1 MNRKRWT
8 LGMMIVL
15 LLAWST
21 GCGQKPQAAPDVKP
35 GTETRQPAVDTAPP
49 VAAESTEQQPVE
61 PAKELSKVN
70 ASGQQQAE
78 QVVKQQIETYY
89 TDDQMLELKTAT
101 VEITYDKEKEQD
113 KYLAALQT
121 LKSSG
126 QSAMFALWEK
136 VEFRSASL
144 KDGVLTVDIHLP
156 DEARLGAGGEALAL
170 EALERTVFQFKEI
183 QAVDLLVDGD
193 PAETLM
199 GHEELEHPI
208 PRN

>member
-8 LGMMIVL
+8 LGMIVL

-21 GCGQKPQAAPDVKP
+21 GCGQKPQAASDVKP
-35 GTETRQPAVDTAPP
+35 GTETRQPVTDTAPP
-49 VAAESTEQQPVE
+49 VAAESPEQQPEE
-61 PAKELSKVN
+61 PAKEPAKVN

-101 VEITYDKEKEQD
+101 VEIAYEKEKD

-136 VEFRSASL
+136 AEFRSANL

>member
-1 MNRKRWT
+1 MNTKRWT
-8 LGMMIVL
+8 QLGMIVL

-21 GCGQKPQAAPDVKP
+21 GCGQKPQAAPDEKP
-35 GTETRQPAVDTAPP
+35 GTETRQAALNEAPQD
-49 VAAESTEQQPVE
+49 ASESPEQPVE
-61 PAKELSKVN
+61 PPKVN
-70 ASGQQQAE
+70 SSGQAQADSAE
-78 QVVKQQIETYY
+78 KQRIEAYY
-89 TDDQMLELKTAT
+89 TDDQMLELKTVTA
-101 VEITYDKEKEQD
+101 EITYKKEQD

-126 QSAMFALWEK
+126 QSDMFALWEK
-136 VEFRSASL
+136 AEFRSANL

-170 EALERTVFQFKEI
+170 EALKRTVFQFKEI
-183 QAVDLLVDGD
+183 EAVDLLVDGD
-193 PAETLM
+193 PVETLM